1 MSSSACIAVV
11 RVVFLSR
18 TMEIHFREAV
28 VTDSSKI
35 FIKDFLFNKNALRRF
50 VVVVVVVVVF
60 FYLVAARGS
69 IIESVQTTMMSRK

>member
-50 VVVVVVVVVF
+50 VVVVVVVF

-69 IIESVQTTMMSRK
+69 IIESVKTTMMSRK